1 MRKEPVFEWN
11 EEIGQAYCVITDK
24 KDRVF
29 VGTAT
34 CHPDDADM
42 KSRRTGEEI
51 AFRRARIESMR
62 AVRSDLQNELDAL
75 NQLYYSMKQ
84 STRFNPKS
92 YENIMLQRRIRATTF
107 DLDTIK
113 EMLATERENLRN
125 LIQEKDKF
133 YNQIRAHRNKVN
145 SIQEN

>member
-62 AVRSDLQNELDAL
+62 AVRSDLQTKLDEL

>member
-1 MRKEPVFEWN
+1 MRREPVFEWN
-11 EEIGQAYCVITDK
+11 EENGQAYCVITDN
-24 KDRVF
+24 KDRMF
-29 VGTAT
+29 IGMAT

-42 KSRRTGEEI
+42 QSRRTGEEI
-51 AFRRARIESMR
+51 AFRRARIENLR
-62 AVRSDLQNELDAL
+62 AVRSDLDNELRAL
-75 NQLYYSMKQ
+75 NQLYHSMKN

-107 DLDTIK
+107 DLTTVK

-133 YNQIRAHRNKVN
+133 YNQIRAHRNKAN
-145 SIQEN
+145 SIKEN

>member
-34 CHPDDADM
+34 CHPDDVDM

-62 AVRSDLQNELDAL
+62 AVRSDLQTELDAL
-75 NQLYYSMKQ
+75 NQLYYSMKH

>member
-1 MRKEPVFEWN
+1 MREPIFEWN

-62 AVRSDLQNELDAL
+62 AVRTDLQSELGAL

-92 YENIMLQRRIRATTF
+92 YENIMLQRRIRAINF

-113 EMLATERENLRN
+113 EMLTTERESLRD
-125 LIQEKDKF
+125 LIQETDKF
-133 YNQIRAHRNKVN
+133 SSQVRAHRNKVKT
-145 SIQEN
+145 IQEN

>member
-24 KDRVF
+24 KDRIF

-113 EMLATERENLRN
+113 EMLAVERENLRD